1 MVYRFTIISNEVEDF
16 IREIK
21 IDAEAT
27 FYDLHQAILSSCHY
41 ADNVPTSF
49 FICNQEWEQEQEIL
63 LEDMGTSRSDEDLYL
78 MKKTRLNEL
87 LEDEKQRMV
96 YVFDPLDNRMF
107 FIELTEI
114 SFRKTQE
121 QPVCSRSHGE
131 APQQSMGL
139 EEFLNK
145 ETTKPSEDL
154 NEDFYGSESFD
165 TEFDPEGFEISEGNP
180 YH

>member
-114 SFRKTQE
+114 SF
-121 QPVCSRSHGE
+121 
-131 APQQSMGL
+131 
-139 EEFLNK
+139 
-145 ETTKPSEDL
+145 
-154 NEDFYGSESFD
+154 
-165 TEFDPEGFEISEGNP
+165 
-180 YH
+180 

>member
-63 LEDMGTSRSDEDLYL
+63 LEDKPIGR
-78 MKKTRLNEL
+78 RLVF
-87 LEDEKQRMV
+87 DEKDTAQRTV
-96 YVFDPLDNRMF
+96 GR
-107 FIELTEI
+107 
-114 SFRKTQE
+114 RKTTHGLCFRPIG
-121 QPVCSRSHGE
+121 QPHVFH
-131 APQQSMGL
+131 
-139 EEFLNK
+139 
-145 ETTKPSEDL
+145 
-154 NEDFYGSESFD
+154 
-165 TEFDPEGFEISEGNP
+165 
-180 YH
+180 

>member
-63 LEDMGTSRSDEDLYL
+63 LEKPIGR
-78 MKKTRLNEL
+78 RLVF
-87 LEDEKQRMV
+87 DEKDTAQRTV
-96 YVFDPLDNRMF
+96 GR
-107 FIELTEI
+107 
-114 SFRKTQE
+114 RKTTHGLCFRPIG
-121 QPVCSRSHGE
+121 QPHVFH
-131 APQQSMGL
+131 
-139 EEFLNK
+139 
-145 ETTKPSEDL
+145 
-154 NEDFYGSESFD
+154 
-165 TEFDPEGFEISEGNP
+165 
-180 YH
+180 

>member
-78 MKKTRLNEL
+78 MKRHGSTSYWKTRN
-87 LEDEKQRMV
+87 
-96 YVFDPLDNRMF
+96 NAWSMF
-107 FIELTEI
+107 ST
-114 SFRKTQE
+114 RW
-121 QPVCSRSHGE
+121 
-131 APQQSMGL
+131 
-139 EEFLNK
+139 
-145 ETTKPSEDL
+145 TTACFSL
-154 NEDFYGSESFD
+154 S
-165 TEFDPEGFEISEGNP
+165 
-180 YH
+180 

>member
-1 MVYRFTIISNEVEDF
+1 
-16 IREIK
+16 
-21 IDAEAT
+21 
-27 FYDLHQAILSSCHY
+27 
-41 ADNVPTSF
+41 
-49 FICNQEWEQEQEIL
+49 
-63 LEDMGTSRSDEDLYL
+63 MGTSRSDEDLYL

-131 APQQSMGL
+131 APQQSMFGRV
-139 EEFLNK
+139 
-145 ETTKPSEDL
+145 
-154 NEDFYGSESFD
+154 
-165 TEFDPEGFEISEGNP
+165 PE
-180 YH
+180 

>member
-63 LEDMGTSRSDEDLYL
+63 LEDMGTSRSDEDLTAF
-78 MKKTRLNEL
+78 KRLL
-87 LEDEKQRMV
+87 FDEKDTAQRTV
-96 YVFDPLDNRMF
+96 GR
-107 FIELTEI
+107 
-114 SFRKTQE
+114 RKTTHGLCFRPIG
-121 QPVCSRSHGE
+121 QPHVFH
-131 APQQSMGL
+131 
-139 EEFLNK
+139 
-145 ETTKPSEDL
+145 
-154 NEDFYGSESFD
+154 
-165 TEFDPEGFEISEGNP
+165 
-180 YH
+180 